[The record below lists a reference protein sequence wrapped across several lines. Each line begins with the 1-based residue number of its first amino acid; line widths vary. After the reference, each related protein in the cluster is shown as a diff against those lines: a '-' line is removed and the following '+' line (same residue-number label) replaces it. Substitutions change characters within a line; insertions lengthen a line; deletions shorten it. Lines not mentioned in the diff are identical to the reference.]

1 MIPNYKY
8 WNKKQLKNIISLH
21 TSKEIIY
28 FDTTI
33 KNNQQDF
40 AFAKV
45 ELNTNRTKGGKR
57 HTR

>member
-1 MIPNYKY
+1 MLPNYRN
-8 WNKKQLKNIISLH
+8 WKKQILKNIITTH
-21 TSKEIIY
+21 QDQAIKY

-45 ELNTNRTKGGKR
+45 EYNTKKKKQLTK
-57 HTR
+57 